1 MKFSKG
7 ENQEMIEQM
16 IRDFGEKEI
25 RPNIMK
31 WDEAQEFP
39 VPLFKKLGELGLMGV
54 LVPEEYGGNGLGY
67 H

>member
-7 ENQEMIEQM
+7 ENQKMIEQM
-16 IRDFGEKEI
+16 IRDFGEKEM

-54 LVPEEYGGNGLGY
+54 P
-67 H
+67 